1 MKPIAVNEIRKVLG
15 GKILKGPTN
24 WKVEDA
30 IYYNRHEHTRR
41 HTLLFVSRRDT
52 INWAAIDKY
61 GPSLVIT
68 DNSTLDVK
76 AILPNTTVLIV
87 TSLVQ
92 SYWKFIN
99 YYRNQFQLPVVT
111 ITGTCGKTTTK
122 DMIKHILSGKWS
134 VQASVSSQNEPRRSL
149 PYLMG
154 IDEHTQ
160 AAVFEHGLGNWGIS
174 NTNA

>member
-1 MKPIAVNEIRKVLG
+1 MEKSS
-15 GKILKGPTN
+15 KGPTN

-30 IYYNRHEHTRR
+30 IYYNRHEHIRR
-41 HTLLFVSRRDT
+41 HTLLLVSRMDK
-52 INWAAIDKY
+52 INWTAIDKY

-122 DMIKHILSGKWS
+122 RCDHTHSSGNGVCKH
-134 VQASVSSQNEPRRSL
+134 RS
-149 PYLMG
+149 
-154 IDEHTQ
+154 
-160 AAVFEHGLGNWGIS
+160 AVKMSRGAPCPFDGD
-174 NTNA
+174 